1 MNIQRNEW
9 TVFSIYQRHSPSISF
24 ADRSCNERLEDRDG
38 NQKRHG
44 EWREREKKK
53 INNRRM
59 RYRVLPTRGEK
70 IFIGKKDCI
79 WRERER
85 ERTINHKEWET
96 RRGSWLRRGINLN
109 YVVSRRRDRDSI
121 DRDEATDTRHVI
133 RDHATDR
140 ARSNNFQGGSFRRKC
155 AERRSSSLHYRCLA
169 LSCL

>member
-44 EWREREKKK
+44 EWRERERKK

-79 WRERER
+79 
-85 ERTINHKEWET
+85 
-96 RRGSWLRRGINLN
+96 
-109 YVVSRRRDRDSI
+109 
-121 DRDEATDTRHVI
+121 
-133 RDHATDR
+133 
-140 ARSNNFQGGSFRRKC
+140 
-155 AERRSSSLHYRCLA
+155 
-169 LSCL
+169 